1 MKKNA
6 ESKPLLNV
14 LCLEDDL
21 NDAELA
27 NEMLV
32 DADYKVSMDIATG
45 EQEYVDF
52 LKGKSYDII
61 LADNSLPGFDALAAL
76 RVALSL
82 KPEIPF
88 ICVSG
93 TIGEEKVVE
102 LLKLGAS
109 DFVIKDRL
117 GRLALTVSNALKEK
131 EVQKERKHYQNELG
145 KYNELIKSLN
155 KNVPAFLALVNADT
169 LQYEFVN
176 DLYEKSFGIPH
187 DKIIGS
193 HVKDVIGEAN
203 YQFALK
209 YINEVKSGKSV
220 SYENTFDIASGKRW
234 LQVNYS
240 PVFDDFN
247 KVIGIALINYDISER
262 KQMEETVI
270 KSQLLLSSIIECQ
283 KGAMIFSIDKDYQ
296 YVYFNNAH
304 LEVMKYAYNKDIKV
318 GMNILDCITSADDR
332 IVAKNNYDRAL
343 AGESHSNIRKFGEIN
358 PSYYESF
365 FNPVRN
371 DNNEI
376 VGATGLARDITER
389 KHTEELLEHQRD
401 ALEMLSSFAI
411 ELSNLSSDYNLESL
425 IAKRIKEMTRAEVA
439 IFSDY
444 NSENKTTTTKHIEM
458 EPGLLQK
465 VVNLL
470 GKQIQDIHS
479 FVSDEN
485 YRIITAEII
494 GIRKTLHEASFGAI
508 PRSVSAAI
516 QALLKVDRII
526 GLAFLIEGKLYGT
539 LVLLMG
545 KGQPD
550 PPKDILESFIHLAA
564 VSLRRKKVE
573 KNLVESEE
581 KFRAIYLHSHDAI
594 MLLHRNGFID
604 CNPQALKLFK
614 IQTKEGLLKVHP
626 SVLSP
631 PFQADG
637 RSSFEA
643 SEEYI
648 STAYREGYCRFDW
661 IHRRSD
667 GEDFN
672 AEVSLSAFDYG
683 GERILQGTI
692 RDITGRKHAE
702 LELIKAKEFAEES
715 ELSYRMLFGS
725 INDAVIVSRLNDDG
739 SFKFLNVNDIACKMY
754 GYTLEE
760 FLTKTTNDIIS
771 ENSKKNL
778 QDRVNKILKNK
789 YTIYE
794 IEHVTKDGKTF
805 PVEISTR
812 ITEFRNNTIFHS
824 VIRDISERKQAELLV
839 KERNKELTLIN
850 TELIKAKEKAEE
862 SDRLKS
868 SFLTNM
874 SHEIRTPMNGII
886 GFTELL
892 KEPHLTIEEQQD
904 FIQTIQIS
912 GARMLNTINSIID
925 ISKIESGLI
934 DVAINEMNL
943 NEKIEFTYRFFKTE
957 VENKGLQFLVK
968 KGLTTKEAN
977 IKTDIEKVYGVLTN
991 LIKNAIKFTYE
1002 GSIEFGYMKK
1012 WENLEFYVKDS
1023 GIGIPKN
1030 QQELIFERFRQGNE
1044 SHNRGY
1050 EGSGLGLSIC
1060 KSYAEMLG
1068 GRIWVESEEALGS
1081 TFYFT
1086 IPYNPVSEEK
1096 MEIGTAAFTA
1106 PKEVELK
1113 NLKIL
1118 TVEDDEI
1125 SYSLLSRTLQKISRE
1140 VLRATTGFEA
1150 IEACRN
1156 NPDIDLVLMD
1166 IRMPKM
1172 NGLEATQQIRQFNK
1186 DVIIIAQTAYAFA
1199 GDKEKALEAGCNDYI
1214 CKPINMTLLYEL
1226 INKHCSK

>member
-1 MKKNA
+1 MKENA
-6 ESKPLLNV
+6 EFNVLLNV

-32 DADYKVSMDIATG
+32 DAGYKVSMDIARG
-45 EQEYVDF
+45 EKEYVDF
-52 LKGKSYDII
+52 LKGKSYNII
-61 LADNSLPGFDALAAL
+61 IADNSLPGFDALAAL
-76 RVALSL
+76 KVALAL

-93 TIGEEKVVE
+93 TIGEEKAVE
-102 LLKLGAS
+102 LLKQGAC
-109 DFVIKDRL
+109 DYVIKDRL
-117 GRLALTVSNALKEK
+117 GRLAFTVRRALKEK
-131 EVQKERKHYQNELG
+131 EIDKERKNDEEELRT
-145 KYNELIKSLN
+145 YNELFKNLN
-155 KNVPAFLALVNADT
+155 KYIPAFIGFVNAET
-169 LQYEFVN
+169 LKYEFVN
-176 DLYEKSFGIPH
+176 DLYEKSFGLPRE
-187 DKIIGS
+187 KIIGC

-240 PVFDDFN
+240 PVFDDFK
-247 KVIGIALINYDISER
+247 KVIGIAVVNYDISER
-262 KQMEETVI
+262 KQMEEEVI

-283 KGAMIFSIDKDYQ
+283 KDIIIFSIDKDYR
-296 YVYFNNAH
+296 YLHFNNAH
-304 LEVMKYAYNKDIKV
+304 LDAMKNAYNKDIRV
-318 GMNILDCITSADDR
+318 GMNILDCITSEDDR

-343 AGESHSNIRKFGEIN
+343 AGESHSNIGIFGDSN

-365 FNPVRN
+365 FNPIRN

-376 VGATGLARDITER
+376 IGATGLARDITER
-389 KHTEELLEHQRD
+389 KHSEELLENQKD

-411 ELSNLSSDYNLESL
+411 ELSNLTSDYNLESL

-444 NSENKTTTTKHIEM
+444 NSENRTTTTKHIEM
-458 EPGLLQK
+458 ESGLLEK
-465 VVNLL
+465 IVNLL
-470 GKQIQDIHS
+470 GKQIKDIHS
-479 FVSDEN
+479 VVSDEN
-485 YRIITAEII
+485 YRIITAEMI
-494 GIRKTLHEASFGAI
+494 GIRETLHEASFGAI
-508 PRSVSAAI
+508 PRSVGAAI

-526 GLAFLIEGKLYGT
+526 GLAYIVEGKLYGT
-539 LVLLMG
+539 SILLMG

-550 PPKDILESFIHLAA
+550 PPKDILESFINLAA
-564 VSLRRKKVE
+564 VSLRRKKAE
-573 KNLVESEE
+573 KNLLESEE
-581 KFRAIYLHSHDAI
+581 KFKAIFQHSNDAI
-594 MLLHRNGFID
+594 VLYHKNSFID

-614 IQTKEGLLKVHP
+614 IQTKEEFIKVHP

-631 PFQADG
+631 PVQTDG
-637 RSSFEA
+637 KSSFEA

-672 AEVSLSAFDYG
+672 ADVILSAFDYG

-692 RDITGRKHAE
+692 RDITRRKHAE
-702 LELIKAKEFAEES
+702 LALIKAKEFAEES

-725 INDAVIVSRLNDDG
+725 INDAVIVTRINDDR

-754 GYTLEE
+754 GYTHEE
-760 FLTKTTNDIIS
+760 FLTKTPNDIIS

-778 QDRVNKILKNK
+778 QERVNKILNNK
-789 YTIYE
+789 YAIYE
-794 IEHVTKDGKTF
+794 IEHVTKYGKTF

-824 VIRDISERKQAELLV
+824 VIRDISERKQAEQLV
-839 KERNKELTLIN
+839 KESNKELTLIN

-868 SFLTNM
+868 TFLTNM

-892 KEPHLTIEEQQD
+892 KEPHLTIDEQQD

-925 ISKIESGLI
+925 MSKIDSGLI
-934 DVAINEMNL
+934 GVEIKETNF
-943 NEKIEFTYRFFKTE
+943 NEKIEFTYKFFKPE
-957 VENKGLQFLVK
+957 VEKKGLQFLVK
-968 KGLTTKEAN
+968 KGLPTKEAI
-977 IKTDIEKVYGVLTN
+977 IKTDNEKVYGVLTN
-991 LIKNAIKFTYE
+991 LVRNAIKFTYE

-1012 WENLEFYVKDS
+1012 GEYLELYVKDT

-1030 QQELIFERFRQGNE
+1030 QQEIVFERFRQGSE
-1044 SHNRGY
+1044 SHSRGY
-1050 EGSGLGLSIC
+1050 EGSGLGLSIS
-1060 KSYAEMLG
+1060 KSYVDMLG
-1068 GRIWVESEEALGS
+1068 GKIWVESEEGLGS

-1086 IPYNPVSEEK
+1086 IPYNPVSEETNTI
-1096 MEIGTAAFTA
+1096 ENDGFTEN
-1106 PKEVELK
+1106 KKVQIK
-1113 NLKIL
+1113 KLKIL
-1118 TVEDDEI
+1118 IVEDDEI
-1125 SYSLLSRTLQKISRE
+1125 SYSLLSRVVQKISNE
-1140 VLRATTGFEA
+1140 VLHVITGVQAVET
-1150 IEACRN
+1150 CRN

-1166 IRMPKM
+1166 IRMPMM

-1186 DVIIIAQTAYAFA
+1186 DVIIIAQTAYGFS
-1199 GDKEKALEAGCNDYI
+1199 GDSEKAREAGCNDNI
-1214 CKPINMTLLYEL
+1214 TKPINRTLLYEL
-1226 INKHCSK
+1226 INKHCNK